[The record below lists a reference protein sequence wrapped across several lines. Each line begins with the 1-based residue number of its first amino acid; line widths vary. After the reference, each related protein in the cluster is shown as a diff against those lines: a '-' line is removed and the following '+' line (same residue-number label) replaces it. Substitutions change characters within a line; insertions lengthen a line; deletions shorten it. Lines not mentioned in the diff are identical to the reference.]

1 MSSALA
7 SFPAFPMPTT
17 GDKTAKFNRFAETFP
32 DPFLD
37 YSSTQMPRSLYDV
50 MRWAEFVWCS
60 WGIYRTAAQR
70 VVRYFL
76 TKVEIHDASDNEKEK
91 FEDTLEQMGAIGE
104 LAVAGDNFMT
114 YGNEIISLQLPFRRH
129 LRCQKCQSE
138 YPLRRVPDWK
148 WDNWG
153 FHGECPNPQ
162 CKHKGE
168 FKRVDR
174 TSVSEDKIKLKH
186 WNVHEIRTIHNEVTG
201 RTEYLWEIPERVK
214 NFVKKGN
221 RFYLEDTSWEVIES
235 IKKNEMFRFNQGVLF
250 HLRDFAPSG
259 VRTYGWGIPLIM
271 SNFRQAWYIQ
281 VLKRF
286 NEAIAMDYIVPFRVV
301 TPAPGTSREADP
313 LLHMNIGM
321 FNNRVME
328 MFKKHRR
335 DPTSLHALPFP
346 VRMEMLSG
354 EGKAL
359 SPQELITAGM
369 DEFLNAQG
377 VPAELYRG
385 SLTVQAMPV
394 ALRLFE
400 RTWVHLVHGLNQLLQ
415 WLADNLSSLLNW
427 EQVKLKL
434 QPVTLA
440 DDLEKKQIQLQLA
453 SGHMI
458 SRQTAY
464 APFGI
469 NFREEIRRM
478 FEEEEY
484 SQQVMQEFA
493 EDQAQKQ
500 ELHAAMQQGA
510 AGIAPP
516 GAPGGPPMQA
526 MPPAGAPAGAP
537 PAGGAPMPPMGG
549 GQPPGVQGPGV
560 TPQDMMVQA
569 ENIAMQ
575 LVNAP
580 YSVRRSELLNIKKTN
595 ETLHALVMQKL
606 SDVRQQAASIGQ
618 QQVLSQMAPAA
629 G

>member
-1 MSSALA
+1 MSDYLPTFPIFPSNTTSGDQSA
-7 SFPAFPMPTT
+7 
-17 GDKTAKFNRFAETFP
+17 KYNRFAGTFP

-50 MRWAEFVWCS
+50 MRWAEFVWVS
-60 WGIYRTAAQR
+60 WGVYRTAAQR

-76 TKVEIHDASDNEKEK
+76 TKIEIVDASDNEKEK
-91 FEDTLEQMGAIGE
+91 FDEFLEKLGIIGE
-104 LAVAGDNFMT
+104 LAIAGDNFMT
-114 YGNEIISLQLPFRRH
+114 YGNEFLSLQIPFRRH
-129 LRCQKCQSE
+129 LRCEKCHSE
-138 YPLRRVPDWK
+138 YPIQRVDWN
-148 WDNWG
+148 WTDWG
-153 FHGECPNPQ
+153 FHGTCPNPK
-162 CKHKGE
+162 CEHKGE

-174 TSVSEDKIKLKH
+174 TSVAEDKPKLKH

-201 RTEYLWEIPERVK
+201 RTDYMWEIPERVK
-214 NFVKKGN
+214 AFIKKGN
-221 RFYLEDTSWEVIES
+221 KFYLEDTPWEVIEA
-235 IKKNEMFRFNQGVLF
+235 IRKNEMFRFNPDVIF
-250 HLRDFAPSG
+250 HLKDHSPSG
-259 VRTYGWGIPLIM
+259 VRTHGWGVPLIM

-286 NEAIAMDYIVPFRVV
+286 NEAIAMDYIIPFRVI
-301 TPAPGTSREADP
+301 TPEPGTSREADP

-321 FNNRVME
+321 FNNKVLE

-335 DPTSLHALPFP
+335 DPVSLHALPFP
-346 VRMEMLSG
+346 VRMTMLG
-354 EGKAL
+354 ADGKAL
-359 SPQELITAGM
+359 SPQDLIVSAM

-385 SLTVQAMPV
+385 SLSIQAMPV

-400 RTWVHLVHGLNQLLQ
+400 RTWVHLVHGLNQLVQ
-415 WLADNLSSLLNW
+415 WLADHVCALLNW
-427 EQVKLKL
+427 ESVGLKL

-484 SQQVMQEFA
+484 SQQVMQEFS
-493 EDQAQKQ
+493 EDQAQRQ

-510 AGIAPP
+510 AGVAPP

-526 MPPAGAPAGAP
+526 APAGAP
-537 PAGGAPMPPMGG
+537 MPGGAMPAGGALPMGA
-549 GQPPGVQGPGV
+549 GQPTVQGPGV
-560 TPQDMMVQA
+560 TPQDLTLQA

-575 LVNAP
+575 LISAP
-580 YSVRRSELLNIKKTN
+580 YAVRRAELLNIKKTN

-606 SDVRQQAASIGQ
+606 TDVRQQAASVGQ

>member
-1 MSSALA
+1 MSSQLA
-7 SFPAFPMPTT
+7 SFPAFPLTTT
-17 GDKTAKFNRFAETFP
+17 GDNTAKFNRFAETFP

-50 MRWAEFVWCS
+50 MRWAEFVWIS

-91 FEDTLEQMGAIGE
+91 YEETLEEMGVVGE
-104 LAVAGDNFMT
+104 LARAGDNFMT
-114 YGNEIISLQLPFRRH
+114 YGNEVISLQVPFRRH
-129 LRCQKCQSE
+129 LRCQACQSE
-138 YPLRRVPDWK
+138 YPIKRVEWK

-153 FHGECPNPQ
+153 FHGTCPNEK

-174 TSVSEDKIKLKH
+174 TSVAEDKIKLKH
-186 WNVHEIRTIHNEVTG
+186 WNVHEIRTIHNEVTD
-201 RTEYLWEIPERVK
+201 RTEYMWEIPERVK
-214 NFVKKGN
+214 SFIKKGN
-221 RFYLEDTSWEVIES
+221 RFYLEDTPWEVVEAV
-235 IKKNEMFRFNQGVLF
+235 KKNEMFRFNQGVLF
-250 HLRDFAPSG
+250 HMKDFAPSG
-259 VRTYGWGIPLIM
+259 IRTAGWGIPLIL

-281 VLKRF
+281 VLKRY

-313 LLHMNIGM
+313 LLHMNLGM

-346 VRMEMLSG
+346 VRMEMLSAD
-354 EGKAL
+354 GKSL
-359 SPQELITAGM
+359 SPQELITSGM

-385 SLTVQAMPV
+385 SLTIQAMPV

-400 RTWVHLVHGLNQLLQ
+400 RTWVHLVHGLDRLLQ
-415 WLADNLSSLLNW
+415 WLANNLSSLLNW

-500 ELHAAMQQGA
+500 ELHAAMQQGS

-516 GAPGGPPMQA
+516 GAPGGPPMQT
-526 MPPAGAPAGAP
+526 APAGAP
-537 PAGGAPMPPMGG
+537 PAGAPAGPMPPMGG
-549 GQPPGVQGPGV
+549 GAPGVQGPGV
-560 TPQDMMVQA
+560 TPQDMMAQA

-580 YSVRRSELLNIKKTN
+580 YPVRRSELLNIKKTN

-618 QQVLSQMAPAA
+618 QQVLSQMAPA